1 MRIGISTASF
11 YPLPTEESLLKLGNS
26 GVDTTEIFFNS
37 ISELSDEFISK
48 LITIR
53 QEKGINVTAVH
64 PFTSGYEPY
73 LFSRSYPRR
82 YNDTLDLYR
91 RYANAGAK
99 LGAKFLVLHG
109 DRITTPEKVSE
120 YCEHFLK
127 LSRVVEQEGIMLT
140 QENVNRFCASNPD
153 FIRSMV
159 ENLGNRAM
167 FTFDVKQCVRS
178 GYSPWE
184 VYDAMRGHIA
194 HIHLSDHNDVSD
206 CMLPGRGE
214 FPFEKLFRI
223 ALADGYDGAAL
234 VEVYSNSYV
243 TDEQLINSYKILQ
256 NKYNSVL

>member
-1 MRIGISTASF
+1 MKIGISTASF
-11 YPLPTEESLLKLGNS
+11 YPLATEEGLLKLSEN
-26 GVDTTEIFFNS
+26 GVGTTEIFFNS
-37 ISELSDEFISK
+37 SSELSDEFISK
-48 LITIR
+48 LITIKN
-53 QEKGINVTAVH
+53 QNGIDVAAVH

-73 LFSRSYPRR
+73 LLSRTYPRR

-109 DRITTPEKVSE
+109 DRPMPDEKVPE
-120 YCEHFLK
+120 YCEHFSR
-127 LSRVVEQEGIMLT
+127 LSRVVEQEGVMLT
-140 QENVNRFCASNPD
+140 QENVNKFCAANPE
-153 FIRSMV
+153 FIRKMV
-159 ENLGNRAM
+159 DNLGNRAM
-167 FTFDVKQCVRS
+167 FTFDVKQCVRA

-194 HIHLSDHNDVSD
+194 HIHLSDHNEVSD

-234 VEVYSNSYV
+234 IEVYSNAYV
-243 TDEQLINSYKILQ
+243 TDEQLINAYQSLKD
-256 NKYNSVL
+256 KYNSVL